1 MFSNHDDASELANDN
16 NIAMSTTVA
25 KVVFVE
31 PLDEIE
37 N

>member
-1 MFSNHDDASELANDN
+1 MKISSNRDDASEFANDNN

-31 PLDEIE
+31 PPD
-37 N
+37 